1 MKQYDGIQIGTVEVI
16 HKSYAPYVSDTM
28 DDYPVSSST
37 FYRRR
42 NEFDG
47 FIMDCI
53 QKGLSCGYLNIALN
67 AIAER
72 MNANLYDYLNFK
84 LPDGRI
90 VG

>member
-1 MKQYDGIQIGTVEVI
+1 MNDYSSIQLGTVEVI
-16 HKSYAPYVSDTM
+16 HKSYGPYVADTM

-47 FIMDCI
+47 IVMDCI
-53 QKGLSCGYLNIALN
+53 QKGLSFGYSNIALN
-67 AIAER
+67 IIAER